1 MTIEDTRIRDT
12 FDVDMEENPYN
23 RHLMSDIQKALL
35 GITEGTIVSFKANK
49 YKILKVDKSPEK
61 GVVSLV

>member
-1 MTIEDTRIRDT
+1 
-12 FDVDMEENPYN
+12 MEENPYN